1 MDNLLLL
8 QFGSLL
14 ITALMGLM
22 LCISRIHVRG
32 TDIRYE
38 TSRWLLAVAMFVYV
52 CHYLLQMFF
61 GFRAQ
66 GDDVGAVVNILFYT
80 PAVYLISYSIINL
93 ASGKDYR
100 RRYLRVSIAS
110 YSVILL
116 TFIAGLMI
124 YRSLHLGWVMYVMEA
139 LFAFSIIFAIADPL
153 KERRRILNAIERDT
167 AGDLGNYNMFLSTG
181 TMILFLFALILPGLI
196 FSRVLLFV
204 LGPLFLLTMFVFVV
218 NFVCLV
224 FNISPVVEVL
234 DSEEHEPKKNEP
246 VQEALSA
253 EDQAAVGQ
261 ALEAWRARQGF
272 ADSNTSLDRLARRI
286 GVPPR
291 KLSLYIGNVYGET
304 FRVWLSKI
312 RMEEAKRMLVENP
325 DAKIEVVAEECGF
338 TSRSYFQN
346 LFKAETGYTPKE
358 WRTKMCV
365 S

>member
-1 MDNLLLL
+1 MLELLVL
-8 QFGSLL
+8 QEVLQKAIVLEEEAF
-14 ITALMGLM
+14 
-22 LCISRIHVRG
+22 
-32 TDIRYE
+32 
-38 TSRWLLAVAMFVYV
+38 LLAA
-52 CHYLLQMFF
+52 
-61 GFRAQ
+61 
-66 GDDVGAVVNILFYT
+66 
-80 PAVYLISYSIINL
+80 
-93 ASGKDYR
+93 
-100 RRYLRVSIAS
+100 
-110 YSVILL
+110 
-116 TFIAGLMI
+116 
-124 YRSLHLGWVMYVMEA
+124 
-139 LFAFSIIFAIADPL
+139 
-153 KERRRILNAIERDT
+153 
-167 AGDLGNYNMFLSTG
+167 
-181 TMILFLFALILPGLI
+181 
-196 FSRVLLFV
+196 
-204 LGPLFLLTMFVFVV
+204 
-218 NFVCLV
+218 
-224 FNISPVVEVL
+224 
-234 DSEEHEPKKNEP
+234 EE
-246 VQEALSA
+246 EALSA